1 MDFAISALGL
11 FGVLL
16 ALYLRF
22 KAVGIGAAVIALL
35 FGFYLARSG
44 ASKLR
49 RPDHVRLQ
57 ERRSE
62 HPQLT
67 GRNPE

>member
-44 ASKLR
+44 AAGSVDQIMSAFKNAVQNIL
-49 RPDHVRLQ
+49 
-57 ERRSE
+57 
-62 HPQLT
+62 
-67 GRNPE
+67 N